1 MLLLLNVPVTF
12 WKLLYPIFLHYTEN
26 ILPTNFDGC
35 KFVLQKGL
43 SQHFQTSH
51 TVTLGSSTSPSQWQF
66 GATYVG
72 TKKIGDNDV

>member
-1 MLLLLNVPVTF
+1 MLLLLNVPVNFGTVVS
-12 WKLLYPIFLHYTEN
+12 IFLYYTES